1 MKINPN
7 YIVKNLLDETII
19 VPTGNAIENFN
30 GLISTNEVAAF
41 IWQNMEKCETPKD
54 MVDKV
59 FDEFEVDYETAQE
72 DVMGFLSTLK
82 TVGMIDY
89 KE

>member
-7 YIVKNLLDETII
+7 YIVKNVLDETII
-19 VPTGNAIENFN
+19 VPTGEANQYFN
-30 GLISTNEVAAF
+30 GLINTNEVAAF

-59 FDEFEVDYETAQE
+59 FDEFEVDYETAKD
-72 DVMGFLSTLK
+72 DVIGFLSTLK

-89 KE
+89 EE

>member
-7 YIVKNLLDETII
+7 YIVKNVLDETII
-19 VPTGNAIENFN
+19 VPTGEANQYFN
-30 GLISTNEVAAF
+30 GLINTNEVAAF

-59 FDEFEVDYETAQE
+59 FDEFEIDYETAEE
-72 DVMGFLSTLK
+72 DVIGFLSTLK

-89 KE
+89 EE

>member
-7 YIVKNLLDETII
+7 YIVRNLLDETII
-19 VPTGNAIENFN
+19 VPTGNVIENFN

-59 FDEFEVDYETAQE
+59 FDEFEIDYETAEE
-72 DVMGFLSTLK
+72 DVIGFLSTLK
-82 TVGMIDY
+82 TVGMIDF
-89 KE
+89 EE